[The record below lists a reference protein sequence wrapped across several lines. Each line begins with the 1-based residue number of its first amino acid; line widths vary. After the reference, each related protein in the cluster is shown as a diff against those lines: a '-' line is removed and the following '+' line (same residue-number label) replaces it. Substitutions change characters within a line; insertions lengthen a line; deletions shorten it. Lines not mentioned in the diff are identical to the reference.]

1 MIAAFWP
8 PGPEPMTARS
18 KSYVC
23 SIAQACQRI
32 ETTARW
38 VQGLTAG
45 GKVGGVEASR
55 LSGKAAKGLDGHLPI
70 SGLPHV
76 GHGRLQ
82 ESPIARGDQTRIEY
96 GDHSPV
102 AEAADE
108 PT

>member
-32 ETTARW
+32 ETTARCVRGASCSW
-38 VQGLTAG
+38 KLCG
-45 GKVGGVEASR
+45 VGASR
-55 LSGKAAKGLDGHLPI
+55 LPREAAECLDGHLPI

-82 ESPIARGDQTRIEY
+82 ESPIARGDQARIEY

-108 PT
+108 P